1 MKHLQNIRA
10 LVSAATIGLAAA
22 AAPSAQA
29 ALIGYYTFENSV
41 ADVSGNGN
49 HGTMGPTGPTYTAN
63 GHQGGAYQFGAGGL
77 NTYLTVPI
85 NINPS
90 ALPKVTFGAWF
101 NADGADA
108 VIRGLISHD
117 NGGFDRTLTVDTRNG
132 DGVVNWQMF
141 TGGGTAHF
149 GGGTGNV
156 VPDAWTF
163 VAVVYDILAGTSC
176 LYVDGA
182 YGCMGSSPS
191 TDAMSVT
198 TIGRNPNFDFPFI
211 GRIDDVFFFD
221 EALSKAQLD
230 DIRRD
235 GIPVPTPATLPLVLV
250 AAAAGLIASRRR
262 GKATGVPA

>member
-1 MKHLQNIRA
+1 MKQLQKIRA
-10 LVSAATIGLAAA
+10 LASAAVIGLAAA
-22 AAPSAQA
+22 APSAHA
-29 ALIGYYTFENSV
+29 GLIGYYTFENSV

-49 HGTMGPTGPTYTAN
+49 HGTMGPTAPTYTAN

-101 NADGADA
+101 NAAGADA

-132 DGVVNWQMF
+132 DGIVNWQMF
-141 TGGGTAHF
+141 VGGATTYF

-163 VAVVYDILAGTSC
+163 VSVVYDVLAGTSC

-182 YGCMGSSPS
+182 YGCVGSSPS

-230 DIRRD
+230 DIRRN

-250 AAAAGLIASRRR
+250 AAAGLIVSRRR
-262 GKATGVPA
+262 GKASGTRA

>member
-1 MKHLQNIRA
+1 MKHLKKFRA
-10 LVSAATIGLAAA
+10 LASAATIGLAAA

-49 HGTMGPTGPTYTAN
+49 HGTMGPAAPTYTAS

-117 NGGFDRTLTVDTRNG
+117 NGGFDRTLTVDTRNA
-132 DGVVNWQMF
+132 DGAVNWQMF

-149 GGGTGNV
+149 PGGAGNV
-156 VPDAWTF
+156 APDDWTF
-163 VAVVYDILAGTSC
+163 VAVVYDMLANTSC
-176 LYVDGA
+176 LYVDGT
-182 YGCMGSSPS
+182 YGCVGASPS
-191 TDAMSVT
+191 TDALSVT

-221 EALSKAQLD
+221 EALSKAHLD
-230 DIRRD
+230 DIRRN

-250 AAAAGLIASRRR
+250 AAAGLVVSRQRV
-262 GKATGVPA
+262 KATGAAT